1 MTMQT
6 VRRLAVLLL
15 LGLSALSLEAVPV
28 EIVEGSAV
36 PENVEARRL
45 LQETIVAPRSEV
57 LSSRDEV
64 IPQVIGAP
72 EVRYE
77 VRRQNGHF
85 YQLFTNREAETFALY
100 NRGSYIIKRRMD
112 DGAFVQV
119 KIFYRSDP
127 GFFLRIFPD
136 GERSVLDLYVAGVR
150 TYHKVLL
157 PVDFGSVL
165 VEPFAEI
172 RRMTRGIIKWEQLY
186 REVPP
191 AAYDQVRSTVETARE
206 ALPSLPDAEDGAMD
220 ARGKLVF
227 IESLV
232 LQDQLPG
239 FNCSGF
245 AKWVADGIYGPATG
259 GYLEISAL
267 KEKHLELRGHQ
278 WSRLQE
284 DERDPY
290 FGLDWSRNLARHLA
304 ALEPGGE
311 KQPLPHPEELDVRS
325 VPFSRYVEDVGFPVE
340 EISRIAYFLA
350 LEEPGHFYIAS
361 LNREFGSE
369 PVLRQHVHVAVIFP
383 YFDGA
388 GRFHVSV
395 MERNV
400 ETSLESLERRYAGDY
415 IHLVRVRAREDFL
428 APRIVTED

>member
-1 MTMQT
+1 MQT
-6 VRRLAVLLL
+6 SRRLVAFLVLVMT
-15 LGLSALSLEAVPV
+15 GLSLH
-28 EIVEGSAV
+28 AV

-45 LQETIVAPRSEV
+45 LRETIVAPRSEV

-64 IPQVIGAP
+64 ISQVIGAP

-77 VRRQNGHF
+77 VRRQKGHF
-85 YQLFTNREAETFALY
+85 YQLFTNREEDAFALY

-127 GFFLRIFPD
+127 GFFVRIFPE
-136 GERSVLDLYVAGVR
+136 GNRSVMDLYVAGVR
-150 TYHKVLL
+150 TYHDVLL
-157 PVDFGSVL
+157 PVDFGTVL
-165 VEPFAEI
+165 LEPFAQI
-172 RRMTRGIIKWEQLY
+172 RRMTRGIIEWGQLD
-186 REVPP
+186 REVP
-191 AAYDQVRSTVETARE
+191 ASAYDHVRSTVAAARE
-206 ALPSLPDAEDGAMD
+206 ALPGLPDAEDGAMD
-220 ARGKLVF
+220 ARGNLVF

-245 AKWVADGIYGPATG
+245 AKWVADGIYRPATG
-259 GYLEISAL
+259 RYLGIPEL
-267 KEKHLELRGHQ
+267 KEKHLEFRGHQ

-304 ALEPGGE
+304 AIEPDGGAR
-311 KQPLPHPEELDVRS
+311 PLPHPEALDVRS

-369 PVLRQHVHVAVIFP
+369 PTLRQHVHVAVIFP
-383 YFDGA
+383 YFDSA

-400 ETSLESLERRYAGDY
+400 ETSLDSLERRYAGDY
-415 IHLVRVRAREDFL
+415 IHLVRVRAREDFMP
-428 APRIVTED
+428 PRIGTAD